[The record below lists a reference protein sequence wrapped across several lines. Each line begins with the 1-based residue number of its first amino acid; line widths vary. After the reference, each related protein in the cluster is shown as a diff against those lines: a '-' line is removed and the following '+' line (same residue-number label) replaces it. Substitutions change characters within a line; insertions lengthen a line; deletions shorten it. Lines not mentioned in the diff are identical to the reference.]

1 MIRTYLFLGMTLF
14 AAGDRNRNG
23 GGVCF
28 YIRSA
33 ISYSLRPDLLV
44 GQLENLTLSH
54 LWLPLGIG
62 HPILILVSLPIF
74 NHSSVGL
81 IFKAS
86 NFIKWVI

>member
-1 MIRTYLFLGMTLF
+1 MTLF

-62 HPILILVSLPIF
+62 HPILILNSLPIF